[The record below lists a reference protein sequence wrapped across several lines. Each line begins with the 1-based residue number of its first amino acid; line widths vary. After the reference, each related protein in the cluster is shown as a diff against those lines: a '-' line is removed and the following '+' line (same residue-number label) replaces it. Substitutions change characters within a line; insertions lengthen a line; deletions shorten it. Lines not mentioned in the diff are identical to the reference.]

1 MKRTDKKI
9 VSLLLALALI
19 FALCAPAL
27 AVGEGKTAPLDYAD
41 AANWAY
47 FEDGSDKDVDVFLI
61 CPTVDTRSETNSFDL
76 NDKLKG
82 RFVSAL
88 DAERGIY
95 DGTGRMFSPYY
106 RQMSINAYRLSE
118 EARSAA
124 RKVAYADVSDAFK
137 WYLENV
143 YDGRGIILAG
153 FSQGADMCLELLK
166 EYFGEGSEEL
176 RGALIAVYAIGWAV
190 TEEMA
195 AQYPQIA
202 PAQGETDT
210 GVVVSFDCEDGTLTD
225 SIVIPAGQK
234 ALSINPL
241 NWMTDSTP
249 AGSSLNLGAVMATGA
264 EPLPGLCGAYIGPRG
279 ELVVT
284 GVSAEEYP
292 PAIDVFQ
299 TGAFHIYDNMFFY
312 TNLKNNVAARTNAW
326 RTGLPF
332 GDVAA
337 DTWYT
342 DAVGYVYEK
351 GLMNGT
357 GAAAFSPDLALTRAQ
372 LTTVLWRCAG
382 EPVVN
387 YAMPYS
393 DVPADTWYTE
403 AVRWAAAEKMTDRA
417 DGTFA
422 PDEELTRAE
431 TAALLWNF
439 AKSLGADVSVGED
452 PSLSGFSDA
461 QDIEPEYVQAM
472 QWAVGAGVIRGTG
485 EATLSPNARLSRSQ
499 AAVMLMRF
507 GAAA

>member
-9 VSLLLALALI
+9 ISLLLALALV
-19 FALCAPAL
+19 FALCAPVL
-27 AVGEGKTAPLDYAD
+27 AAEAGETEPLDYAD

-47 FEDGSDKDVDVFLI
+47 FEDGSDRDVDVFLI

-124 RKVAYADVSDAFK
+124 REVAYADVSDAFA

-166 EYFGEGSEEL
+166 EYFADEEL
-176 RGALIAVYAIGWAV
+176 RGALITVYAIGWAV
-190 TEEMA
+190 TEEMV
-195 AQYPQIA
+195 AQYPQIV
-202 PAQGETDT
+202 PAKGETDV
-210 GVVVSFDCEDGTLTD
+210 GVVVNFDCEDGTLTD

-249 AGSSLNLGAVMATGA
+249 AGRALNLGAVMATGA
-264 EPLPGLCGAYIGPRG
+264 EPVPGFCGAYIGPRG
-279 ELVVT
+279 ELVAT
-284 GVSAEEYP
+284 GVSAEDYP
-292 PAIDVFQ
+292 PAIDIFRP
-299 TGAFHIYDNMFFY
+299 GAFHIYDNMFFY
-312 TNLKNNVAARTNAW
+312 TNLKNNVAARANAW

-332 GDVAA
+332 GDVEA

-342 DAVGYVYEK
+342 DAVEYVYEK

-357 GAAAFSPDLALTRAQ
+357 GAATFSPDLDLTRAQ
-372 LTTVLWRCAG
+372 LATVLWRAAG

-393 DVPADTWYTE
+393 DVPEDAWYTE
-403 AVRWAAAEKMTDRA
+403 AVRWAAAEKITGREGGA
-417 DGTFA
+417 FA
-422 PDEELTRAE
+422 PDEELNRAE
-431 TAALLWNF
+431 TAAMLWNY
-439 AKSLGADVSVGED
+439 AKSLGADVSAGDET
-452 PSLSGFSDA
+452 SLTGFSDA
-461 QDIEPEYVQAM
+461 ADVAPEYVQAM
-472 QWAVGAGVIRGTG
+472 QWAVGAGMIRGTG
-485 EATLSPNARLSRSQ
+485 EATLSPNAPLSRSQ